1 MDEQLMDEWY
11 RPRTHDI
18 NLRDHWPRN
27 YDHLYESDH
36 LLAMF
41 EEPSMGELFMTEQ
54 MSLKKGLKYFRKS
67 RADAMVAE
75 LQQLDY

>member
-1 MDEQLMDEWY
+1 
-11 RPRTHDI
+11 
-18 NLRDHWPRN
+18 
-27 YDHLYESDH
+27 
-36 LLAMF
+36 MF

-54 MSLKKGLKYFRKS
+54 MSLKKGLKYFGKS